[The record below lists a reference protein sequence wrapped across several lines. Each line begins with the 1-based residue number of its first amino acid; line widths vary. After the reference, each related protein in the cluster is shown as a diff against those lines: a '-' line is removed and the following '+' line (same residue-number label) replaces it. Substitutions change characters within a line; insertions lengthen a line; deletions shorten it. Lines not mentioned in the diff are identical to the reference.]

1 MINVIYEELSWS
13 LESVFDKSC
22 ATVPKRMKSRFLAF
36 EKKLKFYRD
45 LSIIITVSKSY
56 LKNKL
61 AFTSVRTPFIY
72 IDFY

>member
-56 LKNKL
+56 
-61 AFTSVRTPFIY
+61 
-72 IDFY
+72 